1 MSRRTHCKRAT
12 QHFRLFDS
20 NDAYECLCILTL
32 PSSLAPSPP
41 YAGRYTVASRFWC
54 QFFLVILQLWVHC
67 PRASNGLLPRR
78 SYLVGYAQWDARFDL
93 FLLCQTIISSSFTGR
108 SMVRILWEQSESSLA
123 PSHSF
128 YRCATFWRET
138 ATVDPLQQPT
148 SRPHALALE
157 RPP

>member
-1 MSRRTHCKRAT
+1 VYSDPAIK
-12 QHFRLFDS
+12 
-20 NDAYECLCILTL
+20 
-32 PSSLAPSPP
+32 PSPVSALCWQIHRRLAVLVP
-41 YAGRYTVASRFWC
+41 K
-54 QFFLVILQLWVHC
+54 FFLGLQLWVHC

-108 SMVRILWEQSESSLA
+108 SMARILWEQSESSLA

-138 ATVDPLQQPT
+138 ANIQ
-148 SRPHALALE
+148 
-157 RPP
+157 